1 MANELIYSLNEED
14 AQTVAMEVLD
24 RGLSSDEMSALKDK
38 IAEKIN
44 WFDAISNTLLEIMPS
59 D

>member
-14 AQTVAMEVLD
+14 AQTVAIEQLG
-24 RGLSSDEMSALKDK
+24 RELSSDEMSALKDK